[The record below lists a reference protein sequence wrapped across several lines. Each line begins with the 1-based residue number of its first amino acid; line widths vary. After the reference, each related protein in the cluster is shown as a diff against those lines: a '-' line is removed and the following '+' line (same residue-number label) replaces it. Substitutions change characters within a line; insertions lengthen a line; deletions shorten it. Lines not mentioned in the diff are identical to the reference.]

1 MKNLRTSP
9 LSLACVAAGL
19 LASSAQAQTITPL
32 IGAGDSL
39 PNGLVTAIYNVDVNN
54 VGSWMVELDTDNP
67 DTLVD
72 NAVVLNGAMIHQ
84 EGSSMGFPA
93 SHSSWFYKSY
103 VDSMDINDHGDRLI
117 LFNVGD
123 STGASS
129 DRKLI
134 LWTSGA
140 TGATYPILE
149 EDVTPCTV
157 AGEPAGALWDS
168 IAEVWQNNNGT
179 IVVAG
184 RSNTD
189 GDDMMAVITHDGAGN
204 ILSQT
209 AFVVDGVIHSTQFP
223 GSTGTHLD
231 TVQTLGVSK
240 QNFAINNSG
249 QKMFFVDDQSY
260 GAGGTP
266 DYTTVDAH
274 YYIDLNEIAW
284 EGDDAPTPGSFPYN
298 HMSSA
303 EVDLNDAGSWVA
315 VWDDDNGDTTQ
326 DFFIVKDGVV
336 FMQEGQAPPGIGGG
350 FVMTGAAWGGV
361 QLSEGGDITWYCD
374 WDDPDTTIDSGL
386 YRNTN
391 LLIQEG
397 VTAIGGDPVDT
408 ISSSADGMACSDNGY
423 YVIIELTL
431 TTGGEGA
438 YLIELAP
445 GNAYCF
451 GDGSGTPCPC
461 ANVGGPGQG
470 CANGTGMGGVLAATG
485 SASVSLSNLSLEVTQ
500 CPTGQPGLLFQGVN
514 ATGGGL
520 GAVFGD
526 GLRCAGGSV
535 VRLETVFLD
544 GSGTGSSSVNVASKG
559 GVASGDTRYYQFWY
573 RDPAGSACG
582 ALFNLTNGLEL
593 TWGL

>member
-1 MKNLRTSP
+1 MKHRTALT
-9 LSLACVAAGL
+9 LSLAACAAGL
-19 LASSAQAQTITPL
+19 VGSAEAQTITPL
-32 IGAGDSL
+32 IGAGDAL

-54 VGSWMVELDTDNP
+54 VGSWLVELDTDNP
-67 DTLVD
+67 DTAID
-72 NAVVLNGAMIHQ
+72 NAVVLNGTMIHQ

-103 VDSMDINDHGDRLI
+103 VDSMDINDNGDRLL

-123 STGASS
+123 STGISS

-134 LWTSGA
+134 LWTNGA

-149 EDVTPCTV
+149 EHVTPCTV

-168 IAEVWQNNNGT
+168 IAEVWQNNNDT
-179 IVVAG
+179 IVIAG
-184 RSNTD
+184 RSDTD
-189 GDDMMAVITHDGAGN
+189 TDDMMAVISHDGAGN

-209 AFVVDGVIHSTQFP
+209 VFVMDGVIHSTQFP

-240 QNFAINNSG
+240 QNFSINNAG

-260 GAGGTP
+260 GVGGTP

-284 EGDDAPTPGSFPYN
+284 EGSDAPTPGSWPYN

-303 EVDLNDAGSWVA
+303 EVDLNDSGSWVA
-315 VWDDDNGDTTQ
+315 VWDDDNSDTTQ
-326 DFFIVKDGVV
+326 DFFIVRDGVV
-336 FMQEGQAPPGIGGG
+336 FAQEGQAPPGIAGS

-361 QLSEGGDITWYCD
+361 QLSEAGDITWYCD

-386 YRNTN
+386 FRNTE

-397 VTAIGGDPVDT
+397 VTMIGGVPVDT

-423 YVIIELTL
+423 YIVIELTL
-431 TTGGEGA
+431 STGAEGA
-438 YLIELAP
+438 YMIEVAP
-445 GNAYCF
+445 GTAYCF
-451 GDGSGTPCPC
+451 GDGSGAACPC
-461 ANVGGPGQG
+461 ANLGGPGEG
-470 CANGTGMGGVLAATG
+470 CANGTGAGGILSATG
-485 SASVSLSNLSLEVTQ
+485 SASVSLGNLSLDVAQ
-500 CPTGQPGLLFQGVN
+500 CPSGQPGLLFQGLN

-520 GAVFGD
+520 GSIFGD

-544 GSGTGSSSVNVASKG
+544 GGGSGSSSVNISAKG
-559 GVASGDTRYYQFWY
+559 GVSSGDTRYYQFWY
-573 RDPAGSACG
+573 RDPAGSPCG

-593 TWGL
+593 NWGL